1 MWLWIL
7 GAAILAA
14 VAVTPLM
21 LARRQVT
28 AREFVTAR
36 DRARSA
42 MSRLE
47 FALDSATGATGAGP
61 GRGPADSRTLPGL
74 DAAATRAEAHRCL
87 LLAGSALGGKDTAD
101 KFRLAADW
109 ATKGLRA
116 LGVDPPPA

>member
-1 MWLWIL
+1 MWPWIV
-7 GAAILAA
+7 GVAILAA

-47 FALDSATGATGAGP
+47 FALDSVTGATGPGP
-61 GRGPADSRTLPGL
+61 GPADDRTRPGL
-74 DAAATRAEAHRCL
+74 DAAATNAEAHRCL